1 MTETIKDKL
10 AEAEFWTMEAKNYYD
25 LDDEQYEL
33 LKQANELV
41 RKAMKLEAAKVAM

>member
-25 LDDEQYEL
+25 IDDEQYKL

-41 RKAMKLEAAKVAM
+41 RKAMRIEAGKAAM